1 MNKPLS
7 KLSLFVCIV
16 LLLITLPKSYAR
28 QGSDPVEQSLNDL
41 GVNTAAGQR
50 LDANGNAIPDDY
62 APLGNSYSPDRRVEL
77 AILGPELKDST
88 ARMSIVDDLGDGGGV
103 LTSQEDTPFLET
115 GVSSRGISNVRRD
128 AAAGDV
134 DGDGRDELV
143 AGYMRDQEVVV
154 RTFDDASGGYAATE
168 SVLAVAQ
175 DVLDMRVTT
184 GDVNGDGSA
193 EVLVTLSYA
202 DHSDLLVAGNVN
214 GRLALLDGG
223 KQSIPGTMTGATI
236 QTEIAT
242 GNVDYDPAAET
253 VLIFNE
259 LDYSTSPESGV
270 AQYFIYDD
278 LGAGFAVLNSGLVQG
293 MVQGVKTAIIA
304 NTALGDI
311 DGDGL
316 DEVILAGLTNYT
328 GNSCDTTGHLMIA
341 LDDANAHFANLGTNY
356 SDVFMRGCPSFS
368 PWQLRYLHVNTFD
381 VDGDFVDEISINQ
394 FVYDDWK
401 NEAPWTLKYEIPVE
415 DNLIRVNDFG
425 WWDRTTSDFA
435 VGDFTGDGRGNLLI
449 YMQNRNTVDIWGLGA
464 DDTWQ
469 RLGGIPVNF
478 YNAQNP
484 IVPLLVPLN
493 VDEDSP
499 VMTYVKADH
508 QLIFTEPIVIAAL
521 AAPPCGPGQITD
533 NCVTVFGSET
543 TSSIDA
549 ETSITIT
556 SSASVGVKVQGGVIT
571 QSEFEMRETVTAR
584 LTATIGVGFYRTDT
598 ITYATGPME
607 DSVIFTSVPVDRYTY
622 HVVSHPDPAMVGA
635 TVTVDLPRDPV
646 TIMVERSFYNAH
658 VPPDAVQID
667 ERIFQHHVGDPH
679 SYPTRGQK
687 QQLLQQ
693 FPGFESALQN
703 VGQGTGTRT
712 VQIAIGYELSAGASL
727 GLGYQTDVSA
737 TAGTV
742 LAGYSVGTEVEA
754 SLRIAY
760 GSATI
765 YGGTV
770 SNIDAANFASNSY
783 GFGLFSYVYTDPP
796 GGQQYQVLDYWV
808 E

>member
-7 KLSLFVCIV
+7 KLGLFVCIA
-16 LLLITLPKSYAR
+16 LLLVTLPKSYAR
-28 QGSDPVEQSLNDL
+28 QDGDPVNQSLNDL
-41 GVNTAAGQR
+41 GVNTTPGQR
-50 LDANGNAIPDDY
+50 FDANGNPIPDDY
-62 APLGNSYSPDRRVEL
+62 TPLGNSYSPDRRVEL
-77 AILGPELKDST
+77 AILGPELKGST
-88 ARMSIVDDLGDGGGV
+88 ARMSIVDDLGDGGGL
-103 LTSQEDTPFLET
+103 LTSEQDTPFLDSS
-115 GVSSRGISNVRRD
+115 VSSRGTPNVRRD

-134 DGDGRDELV
+134 DGDGHDELV
-143 AGYMRDQEVVV
+143 AGYMRDQEVVL
-154 RTFDDASGGYAATE
+154 RIYDDEAAGFAATE

-193 EVLVTLSYA
+193 EVLLTLSYA
-202 DHSDLLVAGNVN
+202 DHSDLLVAGNAN
-214 GRLALLDGG
+214 GRMALLDGG
-223 KQSIPGTMTGATI
+223 KQTINGTMSGATI

-278 LGAGFAVLNSGLVQG
+278 LNAGFGVLNSGLVQG

-316 DEVILAGLTNYT
+316 DEVVLAGLTGYT

-356 SDVFMRGCPSFS
+356 EDVFMRGCPSFS
-368 PWQLRYLHVNTFD
+368 AWQVRYLHVNTFD

-415 DNLIRVNDFG
+415 DNLIKVNDFG
-425 WWDRTTSDFA
+425 WWDRTTSSFA
-435 VGDFTGDGRGNLLI
+435 VGDFTGDGRDNLLI
-449 YMQNRNTVDIWGLGA
+449 YMQNRNTVDVWGVGA
-464 DDTWQ
+464 DNTWQ
-469 RLGGIPVNF
+469 RLNEIDVNF

-484 IVPLLVPLN
+484 IVPLLVPLD

-499 VMTYVKADH
+499 VMTYVKSDY
-508 QLIFTEPIVIAAL
+508 QLVFTEPIVIAAL
-521 AAPPCGPGQITD
+521 AAPPCGTGQVTD

-543 TSSIDA
+543 TASVEA

-556 SSASVGVKVQGGVIT
+556 SSASVGVHVQGGVIT
-571 QSEFEMRETVTAR
+571 QSEFEMQETVTAS
-584 LTATIGVGFYRTDT
+584 LTATIGAGFYRTDT

-622 HVVSHPDPAMVGA
+622 RVVSHPDPAMVGA

-658 VPPDAVQID
+658 VPPGAVQID
-667 ERIFQHHVGDPH
+667 NRIFQHNVGEPR
-679 SYPTRGQK
+679 SYPTRGEK

-693 FPGFESALQN
+693 FSGFESALQN
-703 VGQGTGTRT
+703 VGQGTGTKT
-712 VQIAIGYELSAGASL
+712 VQIQIGYELSAGATL
-727 GLGYQTDVSA
+727 GLGFETDVSA
-737 TAGTV
+737 TGGTV
-742 LAGYSVGTEVEA
+742 LAGYKVGTEYEA

-770 SNIDAANFASNSY
+770 SNIDAANFAGNSY
-783 GFGLFSYVYTDPP
+783 SFGLFSYVYNDAPS
-796 GGQQYQVLDYWV
+796 GQQFQVLDYWV